1 MDEKSNPG
9 LTMKSKLRLEGMHCS
24 SCNALVEKQLM
35 TVPGLISAKA
45 DFRRGKAEV
54 THRGDLDREALQR
67 AVEEQGYRI
76 VLSGD
81 GRKDS
86 SGKSK
91 RYAEVAGAFLIVVAI
106 ATMLNRLDLM
116 PNGLAVGDNMGY
128 GVIFLIGLVASVSSC
143 MAVTGGLLVAI
154 AAKYNAASP
163 GLPGKDRWRTHLA
176 FNAGRIVSYTLLG
189 GAIGALGRV
198 LMPSP
203 EAAVLLTIIAP
214 AIMILLGL
222 QMVGLFPA
230 LRLLI
235 PALPQV
241 VTNRINDLAVRQSR
255 GGAFALGALTFFLPC
270 GFTQALQLYVLTKGA
285 LRGRRANNAGLLAR
299 DLTCI
304 AVARRLGI
312 RHLLSAEETTVI
324 TFHPDKVGQFKFNC
338 AMGMMTPDS
347 KFTVVPN
354 V

>member
-81 GRKDS
+81 GREDS

-270 GFTQALQLYVLTKGA
+270 GFTQALQLYVLTKG
-285 LRGRRANNAGLLAR
+285 GFAR
-299 DLTCI
+299 S
-304 AVARRLGI
+304 AR
-312 RHLLSAEETTVI
+312 
-324 TFHPDKVGQFKFNC
+324 
-338 AMGMMTPDS
+338 
-347 KFTVVPN
+347 
-354 V
+354 